1 MAEHYPQSKILAV
14 SNSQDQRTFI
24 MDQAHAR
31 GLDNLNVLTADMNAF
46 STDQTFDRVVS
57 IEMFEHM
64 RNYAVLMDRISN
76 WLKPGGKLFV
86 HIFTHDSIAYPFLD
100 RGPQD
105 WMARFFFSGGQMPSH
120 DLLPHFVEARLEH
133 TKGWKVNGNH
143 YAKTSRAWLMKM
155 DQSRTAIRQL
165 FKETYGTANAGIWYH
180 RWRLFFMACEELF
193 RFNQGN
199 EWYVSH
205 YLFTRTND

>member
-1 MAEHYPQSKILAV
+1 
-14 SNSQDQRTFI
+14 
-24 MDQAHAR
+24 
-31 GLDNLNVLTADMNAF
+31 
-46 STDQTFDRVVS
+46 
-57 IEMFEHM
+57 MFEHM

-105 WMARFFFSGGQMPSH
+105 WMARFFFSGGQMSSH